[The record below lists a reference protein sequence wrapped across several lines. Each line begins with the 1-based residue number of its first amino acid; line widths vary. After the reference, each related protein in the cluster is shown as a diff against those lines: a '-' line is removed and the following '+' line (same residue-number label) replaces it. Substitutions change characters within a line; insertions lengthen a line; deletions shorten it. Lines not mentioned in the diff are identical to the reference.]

1 MGFIQ
6 GRGGELPYMS
16 YIGMCTCTCGPKG
29 YGFKAIL
36 VIKRVWFLR
45 SDLVLNW
52 MCFLEGATFS
62 SLAIRP
68 STKALH
74 NAQFNIG
81 LN

>member
-1 MGFIQ
+1 
-6 GRGGELPYMS
+6 MS
-16 YIGMCTCTCGPKG
+16 YIGMCGPKG

-74 NAQFNIG
+74 NAFNIG

>member
-36 VIKRVWFLR
+36 VIKRVWFLL
-45 SDLVLNW
+45 SSLKLDV
-52 MCFLEGATFS
+52 FLEGATFS